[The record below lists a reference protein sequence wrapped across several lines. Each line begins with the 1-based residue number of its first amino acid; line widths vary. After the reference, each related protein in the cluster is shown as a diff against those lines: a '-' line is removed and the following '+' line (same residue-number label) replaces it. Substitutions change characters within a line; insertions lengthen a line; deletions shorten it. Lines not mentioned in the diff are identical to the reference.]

1 MNLQSGSSGRR
12 LTPSEAETLWR
23 AWHTKGDTEAR
34 NQLILSYAPM
44 VHYLASRKARSIP
57 AHCEVDDLVSCGLM
71 GLVAAVDRFDPTRG
85 ATFEQFAWTR
95 VNGAI
100 VDELRRLDWAP
111 RSVRRNERETER
123 ARDRFQAKQ
132 GRPPSEGE
140 LAETIGVSVDELRER
155 LSELER
161 AAVMSLSQKVSGN
174 ESSVAEIGDTVEA
187 PELDTNPELA
197 LLAAERAETL
207 RAAIKSLPE
216 RELQVLASV
225 HVHQIPG
232 AEIGRLLGVSESR
245 VSQILAS
252 ARKRLQLAMSQYD
265 RAGAAA

>member
-1 MNLQSGSSGRR
+1 MNLQTGSSGRR

-34 NQLILSYAPM
+34 NELILSYAPM

-57 AHCEVDDLVSCGLM
+57 AHCELDDLVSCGLM

-111 RSVRRNERETER
+111 RSVRRNERETEQ
-123 ARDRFQAKQ
+123 ARDRFQAKE
-132 GRPPSEGE
+132 GRPPSEAE
-140 LAETIGVSVDELRER
+140 LAETIGVSVDDLRER
-155 LSELER
+155 LRELER
-161 AAVMSLSQKVSGN
+161 AAVISLSQKVSGN
-174 ESSVAEIGDTVEA
+174 ESSDAEIGDTVEA
-187 PELDTNPELA
+187 PYLDTDPELA
-197 LLAAERAETL
+197 VLARERTDTL

-252 ARKRLQLAMSQYD
+252 ARKRLRLAMSQYD
-265 RAGAAA
+265 HAGAAV

>member
-1 MNLQSGSSGRR
+1 MNIQNATAERR

-23 AWHTKGDTEAR
+23 AWKSRGDAEAR

-44 VHYLASRKARSIP
+44 VQYLASRKARSIP

-71 GLVAAVDRFDPTRG
+71 GLVAAVDRFDPLRG

-111 RSVRRNERETER
+111 RSVRRAERETEQ
-123 ARDRFQAKQ
+123 ARERWQAKE
-132 GRPPSEGE
+132 GRPPSESE
-140 LAETIGVSVDELRER
+140 LAGSLGVSVDELRER
-155 LSELER
+155 TSELER
-161 AAVMSLSQKVSGN
+161 ASVMSLSQKVNGSDA
-174 ESSVAEIGDTVEA
+174 SIAEIGDAVEA
-187 PELDTNPELA
+187 PEIDTNPEQA
-197 LLAAERAETL
+197 LLATERAETL
-207 RAAIKSLPE
+207 RKAIRSLPE

-225 HVHQIPG
+225 HVHNIPG
-232 AEIGRLLGVSESR
+232 VEIGRALGVSESR

-252 ARKRLQLAMSQYD
+252 ARKRLQQAMSVYD
-265 RAGAAA
+265 GAVEAA

>member
-1 MNLQSGSSGRR
+1 MNLQNGTGRR
-12 LTPSEAETLWR
+12 LTPSEAETMWR
-23 AWHTKGDTEAR
+23 AWSSKGDAEAR
-34 NQLILSYAPM
+34 NNLILSYAPM

-111 RSVRRNERETER
+111 RSVRRAERETEQ
-123 ARDRFQAKQ
+123 ARERFQSKE
-132 GRPPSEGE
+132 GRPPTEAE
-140 LAETIGVSVDELRER
+140 LAGRLGVKVDELRDR
-155 LSELER
+155 AADIER

-174 ESSVAEIGDTVEA
+174 DSTIAEIGDAIENTG
-187 PELDTNPELA
+187 LDTNPEFAMLA
-197 LLAAERAETL
+197 QERAETL

-232 AEIGRLLGVSESR
+232 AEIGRMLGVSESR

-265 RAGAAA
+265 RDAVAA

>member
-1 MNLQSGSSGRR
+1 MKLQTATAERR

-23 AWHTKGDTEAR
+23 AWHARGDTAAR

-71 GLVAAVDRFDPTRG
+71 GLVAAVDRFDPMRG

-111 RSVRRNERETER
+111 RSVRRAERETDQARER
-123 ARDRFQAKQ
+123 WQAKE
-132 GRPPSEGE
+132 GRPPSEAE
-140 LAETIGVSVDELRER
+140 LAGSLGVSVDELRDR

-161 AAVMSLSQKVSGN
+161 ASVMSLSQKVSGN
-174 ESSVAEIGDTVEA
+174 DSVAEIGDGVEA
-187 PELDTNPELA
+187 PELDTNPEQA
-197 LLAAERAETL
+197 LLARERADTL
-207 RAAIKSLPE
+207 REAIRSLPE

-225 HVHQIPG
+225 HVHNIPG

-252 ARKRLQLAMSQYD
+252 ARRRLRTAMSEYD
-265 RAGAAA
+265 SVTTAA

>member
-1 MNLQSGSSGRR
+1 MNIQTATAERR
-12 LTPSEAETLWR
+12 LTPSEAENLWR
-23 AWHTKGDTEAR
+23 AWHTRGETEAR

-71 GLVAAVDRFDPTRG
+71 GLVAAVDRFDPMRG

-111 RSVRRNERETER
+111 RSVRRAERETDQARER
-123 ARDRFQAKQ
+123 WQAKE
-132 GRPPSEGE
+132 GRPPSEAE
-140 LAETIGVSVDELRER
+140 LAGSLGVSVDELRER
-155 LSELER
+155 LSELDR
-161 AAVMSLSQKVSGN
+161 ASVMSLSQKVS
-174 ESSVAEIGDTVEA
+174 SSDSSIAEIGDAVEA
-187 PELDTNPELA
+187 PELDTNPERA
-197 LLAAERAETL
+197 LLARERADTL
-207 RAAIKSLPE
+207 RNAIRSLPE

-225 HVHQIPG
+225 HVHNIPG

-252 ARKRLQLAMSQYD
+252 ARKRLRNAMKAYD
-265 RAGAAA
+265 STTEAA

>member
-1 MNLQSGSSGRR
+1 MNLQSGSGRR

-23 AWHTKGDTEAR
+23 AWKTKNDTEAR
-34 NQLILSYAPM
+34 DQLILSYAPM

-57 AHCEVDDLVSCGLM
+57 PHCEVDDLVSCGLM

-111 RSVRRNERETER
+111 RSVRRNERETEQ
-123 ARDRFQAKQ
+123 ARDRFQAKE
-132 GRPPSEGE
+132 GRPPTEAE
-140 LAETIGVSVDELRER
+140 LAATIGVSVDELRVR
-155 LSELER
+155 FSELER
-161 AAVMSLSQKVSGN
+161 AAVMSLSQKVSGS
-174 ESSVAEIGDTVEA
+174 ESSVAEIGDTIEA
-187 PELDTNPELA
+187 QELEGNPENA
-197 LLAAERAETL
+197 LLARDRVATL
-207 RAAIKSLPE
+207 RAAIQSLPE

-232 AEIGRLLGVSESR
+232 AEIGRQLGVSESR

-252 ARKRLQLAMSQYD
+252 ARRRLQLAMSQYD

>member
-1 MNLQSGSSGRR
+1 MNLQSGTGRR

-23 AWHTKGDTEAR
+23 AWSVKGDAEAR
-34 NQLILSYAPM
+34 NHLILSYAPM
-44 VHYLASRKARSIP
+44 VQDLASRKARSIP

-111 RSVRRNERETER
+111 RSVRRAERETEQ
-123 ARDRFQAKQ
+123 ARDRFQAKE
-132 GRPPSEGE
+132 GRPPTESE
-140 LAETIGVSVDELRER
+140 LAGTLGVSVDDLRER
-155 LSELER
+155 MSELER

-187 PELDTNPELA
+187 PELEGNPEQA
-197 LLAAERAETL
+197 LLARERAETL
-207 RAAIKSLPE
+207 REAIRNLPE

-225 HVHQIPG
+225 HVHHSPG
-232 AEIGRLLGVSESR
+232 AEIGRSLGVSESR

-265 RAGAAA
+265 RAGVAA

>member
-1 MNLQSGSSGRR
+1 MNLHSATAGRR
-12 LTPSEAETLWR
+12 LTPSEAENLWR
-23 AWHTKGDTEAR
+23 AWHDRGDTEAR
-34 NQLILSYAPM
+34 NHLILSYAPM

-57 AHCEVDDLVSCGLM
+57 AHCEVDDLVSCGLI
-71 GLVAAVDRFDPTRG
+71 GLVAAVDRFDPLRG

-111 RSVRRNERETER
+111 RSVRRAERETER
-123 ARDRFQAKQ
+123 ARDQFQAKQ
-132 GRPPSEGE
+132 GRPPTEPE
-140 LAETIGVSVDELRER
+140 LAATLGVTVDELRER
-155 LSELER
+155 FGEVER
-161 AAVMSLSQKVSGN
+161 AAVMSLSQKVSGDD
-174 ESSVAEIGDTVEA
+174 SSVAEIGDGVEA
-187 PELDTNPELA
+187 PELDGNPEQAMLA
-197 LLAAERAETL
+197 RERAETL
-207 RAAIKSLPE
+207 RAAIQSLPE

-225 HVHQIPG
+225 HVHHIPG

-252 ARKRLQLAMSQYD
+252 ARRKLQLAMSQYD

>member
-1 MNLQSGSSGRR
+1 MNLQSGTGRR
-12 LTPSEAETLWR
+12 LTPSEAESLWR
-23 AWHTKGDTEAR
+23 AWSTRQDAEAR

-111 RSVRRNERETER
+111 RSVRRAERETEQ
-123 ARDRFQAKQ
+123 ARESFQARE
-132 GRPPSEGE
+132 GRPPSEAE
-140 LAETIGVSVDELRER
+140 LADKLSVTVDELRER
-155 LSELER
+155 ATDVER

-174 ESSVAEIGDTVEA
+174 DATIAEIGDAIEA
-187 PELDTNPELA
+187 PELGTNPEQAMLA
-197 LLAAERAETL
+197 RERAETL
-207 RAAIKSLPE
+207 RAAIKALPE

-232 AEIGRLLGVSESR
+232 AEIGRMLGVSESR

-252 ARKRLQLAMSQYD
+252 ARRRLQLAMSQYD
-265 RAGAAA
+265 RSTGVAA

>member
-1 MNLQSGSSGRR
+1 MSLMNSTAGRR
-12 LTPSEAETLWR
+12 LTPSEAEALWR
-23 AWHTKGDTEAR
+23 AWRSKNDAEAR

-57 AHCEVDDLVSCGLM
+57 AHCDVDDLVSCGLM
-71 GLVAAVDRFDPTRG
+71 GLVAAVDRFDPLRG
-85 ATFEQFAWTR
+85 ATFEQFVWTR

-111 RSVRRNERETER
+111 RSVRRAERETEQ
-123 ARDRFQAKQ
+123 ARDRFQAKE
-132 GRPPSEGE
+132 GRPPTESE
-140 LAETIGVSVDELRER
+140 LAGTLGVSVDDLRER
-155 LSELER
+155 MSELER
-161 AAVMSLSQKVSGN
+161 AAVLSLSQKVSGN
-174 ESSVAEIGDTVEA
+174 ESAVTEVGDTVEA
-187 PELDTNPELA
+187 PELEGNPEQS
-197 LLAAERAETL
+197 LLARERAETL
-207 RAAIKSLPE
+207 REAIRNLPE

-225 HVHQIPG
+225 HVHHIPG

-265 RAGAAA
+265 RAGVAA

>member
-1 MNLQSGSSGRR
+1 MNLTSGSGRR

-23 AWHTKGDTEAR
+23 KWSAGGDAEAR

-44 VHYLASRKARSIP
+44 VQYLASRKARSIP

-111 RSVRRNERETER
+111 RSVRRNERETEQ
-123 ARDRFQAKQ
+123 ARDRFQAKE
-132 GRPPSEGE
+132 GRPPTEAE
-140 LAETIGVSVDELRER
+140 LAATIGVSVDELRER
-155 LSELER
+155 FGELER

-174 ESSVAEIGDTVEA
+174 EASVAEIGDTIEA
-187 PELDTNPELA
+187 TELESDPEHA
-197 LLAAERAETL
+197 LLARERAATL
-207 RAAIKSLPE
+207 RQAIQSLPE

>member
-1 MNLQSGSSGRR
+1 MNLQSGTGRR

-23 AWHTKGDTEAR
+23 AWSTKGDAEAR

-71 GLVAAVDRFDPTRG
+71 GLVAAVDRFDPLRG

-111 RSVRRNERETER
+111 RSVRRAERETEQ
-123 ARDRFQAKQ
+123 ARERFQAKE
-132 GRPPSEGE
+132 GRPPTESE
-140 LAETIGVSVDELRER
+140 LAGNLSVTVDELRER
-155 LSELER
+155 ASDVDR
-161 AAVMSLSQKVSGN
+161 AAIMSLSQKVSGN
-174 ESSVAEIGDTVEA
+174 DSTIAEIGDAIEA

-197 LLAAERAETL
+197 MLARERAETL

-265 RAGAAA
+265 RTSAAA

>member
-1 MNLQSGSSGRR
+1 MNIQNATAERR

-23 AWHTKGDTEAR
+23 AWNTRGDTAAR

-44 VHYLASRKARSIP
+44 VHYLASRKARAIP

-71 GLVAAVDRFDPTRG
+71 GLVSAVDRFDPIRG

-111 RSVRRNERETER
+111 RSVRRAERETEM
-123 ARDRFQAKQ
+123 ARERWQAKE
-132 GRPPSEGE
+132 GRPPSEAE
-140 LAETIGVSVDELRER
+140 LAGSLGVSVDELRER
-155 LSELER
+155 LSELDR
-161 AAVMSLSQKVSGN
+161 ASVMSLSQKVSGGD
-174 ESSVAEIGDTVEA
+174 SSVAEIGDAVEA
-187 PELDTNPELA
+187 PEADTNPERA
-197 LLAAERAETL
+197 LLARERADTL
-207 RAAIKSLPE
+207 RKAIKSLPE

-225 HVHQIPG
+225 HVHNIPG
-232 AEIGRLLGVSESR
+232 AEIGRQLGVSESR

-252 ARKRLQLAMSQYD
+252 ARKRLRMAMTTYD
-265 RAGAAA
+265 RTSEVA

>member
-1 MNLQSGSSGRR
+1 MNLTTGSGRR

-23 AWHTKGDTEAR
+23 AWKTKNDAEAR

-44 VHYLASRKARSIP
+44 VQYLASRKARSIP

-111 RSVRRNERETER
+111 RSVRRNERETEQ

-132 GRPPSEGE
+132 GRPPTEDE
-140 LAETIGVSVDELRER
+140 LASTIGVTVDELRER
-155 LSELER
+155 FSELER
-161 AAVMSLSQKVSGN
+161 ASVMSLSQKVSGN
-174 ESSVAEIGDTVEA
+174 ESSVAEIGDTIEA
-187 PELDTNPELA
+187 AELETNPEQA
-197 LLAAERAETL
+197 LLAQERAATL
-207 RAAIKSLPE
+207 RRAIQSLPE
-216 RELQVLASV
+216 RELQVLTSV
-225 HVHQIPG
+225 HVHHIPG
-232 AEIGRLLGVSESR
+232 AEIGRQLGVSESR

-252 ARKRLQLAMSQYD
+252 ARRKLQLAMSQYD

>member
-1 MNLQSGSSGRR
+1 MNLQSGSGRR
-12 LTPSEAETLWR
+12 LNPSEAETLWR
-23 AWHTKGDTEAR
+23 AWHSKGDTEAR

-111 RSVRRNERETER
+111 RSVRRNERETEQ
-123 ARDRFQAKQ
+123 ARDRFQAKE
-132 GRPPSEGE
+132 GRPPTEAE
-140 LAETIGVSVDELRER
+140 LAATIGVSVDDLRER
-155 LSELER
+155 FSELER

-174 ESSVAEIGDTVEA
+174 ESSIAEIGDTIEA
-187 PELDTNPELA
+187 GVLENNPEHA
-197 LLAAERAETL
+197 LLARERAATL
-207 RAAIKSLPE
+207 RQAIQRLPE

-232 AEIGRLLGVSESR
+232 AEIGRILGVSESR

>member
-1 MNLQSGSSGRR
+1 MNFQTGSAGRR
-12 LTPSEAETLWR
+12 LTPSEAENLWR
-23 AWHTKGDTEAR
+23 AWHVKRDTEAR

-44 VHYLASRKARSIP
+44 VQYLASRKARSIP

-71 GLVAAVDRFDPTRG
+71 GLVAAVDRFDPLRG

-111 RSVRRNERETER
+111 RSVRRAERETEQ
-123 ARDRFQAKQ
+123 ARDRFQAKE
-132 GRPPSEGE
+132 GRPPTEFE
-140 LAETIGVSVDELRER
+140 LAERLNVTVDELRDR
-155 LSELER
+155 ASDVER
-161 AAVMSLSQKVSGN
+161 AAVMSLSQKVSGTDATI
-174 ESSVAEIGDTVEA
+174 AEIGDAIEA
-187 PELDTNPELA
+187 SELDANPEHS
-197 LLAAERAETL
+197 LLAQERAEAL
-207 RAAIKSLPE
+207 RAAIQSLPE

-232 AEIGRLLGVSESR
+232 AEIGRMLGVSESR

-252 ARKRLQLAMSQYD
+252 ARKKLQFAMSQYD